1 MIRLNLHKEPYW
13 LELPAEVKI
22 KVYPL
27 STAIMNAAQSMVIKQ
42 IKALQAENNL
52 ENEQIRLGLSQSLLI
67 KALAIASITEW
78 QGVFLPEGE
87 ELAAA
92 SEQNICDLMDI
103 WFIGQEFWE
112 KYTTSFFLLE
122 TEGNGS
128 RPAVHGT
135 LAAGLDIAKVATKKD
150 SRVAKVKKVS

>member
-1 MIRLNLHKEPYW
+1 MIRLNLKKEPYW
-13 LELPAEVKI
+13 LDLPSEVR
-22 KVYPL
+22 VLVRPL
-27 STAIMNAAQSMVIKQ
+27 STAIMSAAQSMVIKQ

-67 KALAIASITEW
+67 KTLAIAAITEW
-78 QGVFLPEGE
+78 EGVFLPEGE
-87 ELAAA
+87 ELAVVG
-92 SEQNICDLMDI
+92 EQSVCDLMDI

-122 TEGNGS
+122 TEGNCS

-135 LAAGLDIAKVATKKD
+135 LAAGQDIAKVATKKAC
-150 SRVAKVKKVS
+150 RAAKAKPTQ

>member
-1 MIRLNLHKEPYW
+1 MIRLNLKKEPYW
-13 LELPAEVKI
+13 LDLPSEVR
-22 KVYPL
+22 VLVRPL
-27 STAIMNAAQSMVIKQ
+27 STAIMSAAQSMVIKQ

-67 KALAIASITEW
+67 KALAVAAITEW
-78 QGVFLPEGE
+78 EGVFLPEGE
-87 ELAAA
+87 EIAAIN
-92 SEQNICDLMDI
+92 EQSICDLMDI

-135 LAAGLDIAKVATKKD
+135 LAAGQDIVGVATKKD
-150 SRVAKVKKVS
+150 SRAAKVKKAS